1 MEKCCYSIDQ
11 VLTAV
16 FSKKNL
22 NEQELIF
29 IVEEWQPVL
38 TTVPTLEE

>member
-1 MEKCCYSIDQ
+1 MQKCYSIDQ
-11 VLTAV
+11 VLAV

-22 NEQELIF
+22 NEQEWIF
-29 IVEEWQPVL
+29 IVEEWEPVL